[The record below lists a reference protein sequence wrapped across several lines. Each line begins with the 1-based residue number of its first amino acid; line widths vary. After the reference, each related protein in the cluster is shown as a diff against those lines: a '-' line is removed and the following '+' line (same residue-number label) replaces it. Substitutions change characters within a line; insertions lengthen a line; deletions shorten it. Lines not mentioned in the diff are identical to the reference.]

1 MRATQAGHGPIVFA
15 WEAEQRPTART
26 HYLQSLAQTAAR
38 ATTQPVVTAPPPAS
52 KPAAR
57 KAHQPIIGTIKLRQ
71 GNGKTET
78 LQVIGNDA
86 PQRGQLRAPQFGV
99 RSKTHG

>member
-1 MRATQAGHGPIVFA
+1 MTGTPVSGAAGGTTV
-15 WEAEQRPTART
+15 ESVSSTSVRR
-26 HYLQSLAQTAAR
+26 SAQTAAR

-99 RSKTHG
+99 RGKTHG